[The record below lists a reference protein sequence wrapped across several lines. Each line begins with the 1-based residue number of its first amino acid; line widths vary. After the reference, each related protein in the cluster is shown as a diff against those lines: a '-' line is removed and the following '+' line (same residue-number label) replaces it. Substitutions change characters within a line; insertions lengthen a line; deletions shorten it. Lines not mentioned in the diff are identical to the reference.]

1 MPTIKGAP
9 DGAQRS
15 GSVGERRS
23 GGASE
28 LLPLGGSEGYAAR
41 DDAHALLSASSSERW
56 LHCPPSARL
65 GEQFPDTG
73 SAYAAAGTLAHA
85 IAELKARK
93 YFLEPMSTRT
103 YNARMKKL
111 KEDPSYDK
119 GMDASTDEY
128 LDYLKAL
135 AMRFGAAQPF
145 VALETRVD
153 FSDYAPEGFGT
164 ADCIMI
170 GDRRLCVNDY
180 KNGSGV
186 PVEAENNSQMM
197 LYALGALK
205 LYAPIY
211 GDTIREIHLA
221 IIQPNAGGVK
231 EWSCTRA
238 ELEAWGLSYVQ
249 PRAALAYAGGGE
261 FDPGAWCRFCPAAA
275 RCSAR
280 AAKMLELEPM
290 KGAVPEGAPPEGRA
304 TVAPLLTDAQVGEVL
319 SRALDLEA
327 WVKDLKDY
335 ALTAALEGRKIT
347 GFKAVEGRGSRDWT
361 DLDAALQILQERGVA
376 EAMLYERRPVTPP
389 ALERALGKGPFAE
402 IAGDLVTKKPGKP
415 ALAPESD
422 KRPPYNAAQLAFG
435 D

>member
-1 MPTIKGAP
+1 MPTP
-9 DGAQRS
+9 DQ
-15 GSVGERRS
+15 
-23 GGASE
+23 
-28 LLPLGGSEGYAAR
+28 
-41 DDAHALLSASSSERW
+41 HALLSASSSERW

-111 KEDPSYDK
+111 KEDTSYDK

-153 FSDYAPEGFGT
+153 FSYYAPEGFGT

-170 GDRRLCVNDY
+170 SDRRLCVNDY
-180 KNGSGV
+180 KNGAGV

-211 GDTIREIHLA
+211 GDTIQEIHLA

-238 ELEAWGLSYVQ
+238 ELEAWGLNYVQ

-261 FDPGAWCRFCPAAA
+261 FAPGEWCRFCPAGA

-280 AAKMLELEPM
+280 AAKML
-290 KGAVPEGAPPEGRA
+290 
-304 TVAPLLTDAQVGEVL
+304 
-319 SRALDLEA
+319 DLETYSDRYLKLNVIKAGETQFQTEYTDLQTNAVLTNAEVGDILERGANLVA
-327 WVKDLKDY
+327 WYNELKDY
-335 ALTAALEGRKIT
+335 ALSALLDGWDIP
-347 GFKAVEGRGSRDWT
+347 GFKVVEGRGSRDWT

-389 ALERALGKGPFAE
+389 ALEKALGKKPFTE

-422 KRPPYNAAQLAFG
+422 RRPPYNAAQLAFG
-435 D
+435 GVGNG

>member
-1 MPTIKGAP
+1 MPTP
-9 DGAQRS
+9 EQ
-15 GSVGERRS
+15 
-23 GGASE
+23 
-28 LLPLGGSEGYAAR
+28 
-41 DDAHALLSASSSERW
+41 HALLSASSSERW
-56 LHCPPSARL
+56 LRCPPSARL

-73 SAYAAAGTLAHA
+73 SKYAAAGTLAHA
-85 IAELKARK
+85 LAELKARK

-103 YNARMKKL
+103 YNSRLKKL

-119 GMDASTDEY
+119 GMDTSTDEY
-128 LDYLKAL
+128 LDYLKNL
-135 AMRFGAAQPF
+135 TMTFGAVQPF

-164 ADCIMI
+164 ADCIII
-170 GDRRLCVNDY
+170 GSGRLCVNDY
-180 KNGSGV
+180 KNGVGV
-186 PVEAENNSQMM
+186 PVEAEHNSQMM

-211 GDTIREIHLA
+211 GDTIQEIHLA

-238 ELEAWGLSYVQ
+238 ELEAWGLDYVQ

-280 AAKMLELEPM
+280 AAKLLELEPI
-290 KGAVPEGAPPEGRA
+290 KGAVPEGASYTPENPYTDA
-304 TVAPLLTDAQVGEVL
+304 VPNTPLLTDAQVGDVL
-319 SRALDLEA
+319 ARALDLEA

-335 ALTAALEGRKIT
+335 ALTAALEGREIT

-361 DLDAALQILQERGVA
+361 DLDAAFQTLQERGVA
-376 EAMLYERRPVTPP
+376 EAMLYERKPVTPP
-389 ALERALGKGPFAE
+389 ALEKALGKGAFAAAAE
-402 IAGDLVTKKPGKP
+402 DLVTKKPGKP
-415 ALAPESD
+415 TLVPESD

-435 D
+435 GDSGG